1 MALRLP
7 EHLVEKARNFPESS
21 YGANKV
27 TVSLING
34 QKIPNVFLAWGEEI
48 IKIDKV
54 MITSE
59 KDLPFNM
66 EDISDV
72 NSDII

>member
-7 EHLVEKARNFPESS
+7 EHLAEKARNFPESS

-27 TVSLING
+27 TVSLKNG
-34 QKIPNVFLAWGEEI
+34 RKFPNVFLAWGEEI
-48 IKIDKV
+48 VKIDKT
-54 MITSE
+54 MIKSE
-59 KDLPFNM
+59 EDLPFNM